1 MVRIFK
7 ASLKASLWQR
17 IESLYSRIKLTGKKK
32 ISTEITHVILIL
44 LHFSLSRVPERFPL
58 DIWHSDVTLQNCS
71 QVDLL
76 FWDEIMDGSWVI
88 LRLYSSYWSM
98 EVSGQPGR
106 TLWTHPRPEIHS
118 LDSNLLFSLKPVIF
132 MTKKIIQWENLF
144 SNLEVVS
151 ATIKSWFH
159 YNLALQLLQ

>member
-17 IESLYSRIKLTGKKK
+17 IESLYSRIKLTGKK

-76 FWDEIMDGSWVI
+76 FWDEIMDGPWVI
-88 LRLYSSYWSM
+88 LRLYPSYWSM